1 MIPNNQKTSLL
12 IPQQL
17 PAFIRDDSSYATFL
31 AFLEAYYEW
40 LEQTNNVIDRSKNI
54 LNYTDIDNTTQEF
67 INYFTEEYLSYFP
80 QEILA
85 NKPEVIKLAKQLY
98 QSKGTTASY
107 KFLFRILFN
116 SDVDF
121 FFTKDA
127 VLKSSSGVW
136 YVAKNLNVDTTDQ
149 NWLSI
154 NDLPLGS
161 LRVFGETTKSFATIE
176 NVIFTGTK
184 MQVFISNTVRQFN
197 SGEFIRVVDSN
208 NQDYFFGVGTSQ
220 YTLRSAIVGQINQ
233 IILDPNNQGLLYQP
247 GDPLVFYGG
256 LSAGGTEGAAAEIT
270 ATSKGSFASIV
281 LVNGGYGYRFSPN
294 TVITVNVDA
303 EVLPNAVVGTVNADP
318 KQQANVYFV
327 PTDIISNVA
336 NSYIG
341 NTAAGFGPRPLGNSV
356 YTFANNASANAN
368 TTLANAFSFIE
379 FTAYPISS
387 VLLTSSGT
395 GISTVGEIFATSYYP
410 VESGGQGNLANLG
423 ILAPIQIQS
432 GGQGY
437 RANDQIVFTGG
448 SGYGAFANV
457 ASVNIANGNT
467 ITSVTYVR
475 TTPQKFALGGMGYQ
489 YSLPSISV
497 NSANGSAS
505 GAVLYVPSILG
516 VGATFSAQGDRLG
529 GITSISITDPG
540 QDYSSTPN
548 ISLAVQDLSVVAS
561 STLFLPNK
569 GDILFQGSSY
579 AAATYTAIVDSYS
592 ILSFNSNTSQI
603 IYNVRVY
610 NYSSTPVFNLPL
622 KLNSNNQQFVT
633 LTNSYNTINIA
644 SRYDSSGILTYGDGT
659 AKATAVF
666 VNGLTSSSGQ
676 YLNTQGQPSGF
687 SVLQN
692 QEYNNFTYE
701 LTSGVEIAKYRK
713 VLLDLLHPTGLKVLG
728 RYTIESLANNNF
740 TTSTGF
746 HAGFPLEHYT
756 GAPSFATMVANTSYP
771 STNTVSFT
779 FLYGANLEQVLVVGN
794 ELEMTTANGFSV
806 SSEIASVIT
815 TATSNTAI
823 LVDTP
828 WLSFANVAYV
838 SGNVGSNRINISSLT
853 GSYDIVNNG
862 NYRYPT
868 QPLRDIIFTGD
879 TVVVS
884 NNAVRTVSNVDY
896 QNNVVY
902 LTSNLSAYANSGS
915 LMTVNRTFV
924 TSNVYIYGAVGVQYF
939 PVITTENGNI
949 IITENGLEILLG

>member
-40 LEQTNNVIDRSKNI
+40 LEQNNNVIDRSKNI
-54 LNYTDIDNTTQEF
+54 LNYADIDNTTEEF

-85 NKPEVIKLAKQLY
+85 NKPEVVKIAKQLY
-98 QSKGTTASY
+98 QSKGTTAAY

-127 VLKSSSGVW
+127 VLKASSGIW
-136 YVAKNLNVDTTDQ
+136 YVARNLNVNTTDQ
-149 NWLSI
+149 NWLLI
-154 NDLPLGS
+154 NNLPLGS

-184 MQVFISNTVRQFN
+184 MQVYISNPVRQFN
-197 SGEFIRVVDSN
+197 SGEFVRVVDSN
-208 NQDYFFGVGTSQ
+208 NEDYIIKINGA
-220 YTLRSAIVGQINQ
+220 YYILRAKIVGQVNQ
-233 IILDPNNQGLLYQP
+233 VIIDPKNQGLLYQP

-256 LSAGGTEGAAAEIT
+256 LNEGANTSAAAQVT
-270 ATSKGSFASIV
+270 TTTKGSLSSIR
-281 LVNGGYGYRFSPN
+281 LVTGGYGYRFNPNTIIDITATAAVLPTAQVSTVDTSPN
-294 TVITVNVDA
+294 NI
-303 EVLPNAVVGTVNADP
+303 
-318 KQQANVYFV
+318 ANVFFI
-327 PTDIISNVA
+327 PTDVIATVA
-336 NSYIG
+336 GSYIG
-341 NTAAGFGPRPLGNSV
+341 NTAAGFGPNPIGNSV
-356 YTFANNASANAN
+356 YTFANNSSANAN
-368 TTLANAFSFIE
+368 TSLANAFNFIE
-379 FTAYPISS
+379 FTTYPISS
-387 VLLTSSGT
+387 ILLTSSGT
-395 GISTVGEIFATSYYP
+395 GIETTPQVSAVSYYP
-410 VESGGQGNLANLG
+410 TLSGGQGNLANLG

-437 RANDQIVFTGG
+437 RVNDTIVFTGG
-448 SGYGAFANV
+448 SGYGAVANV

-467 ITSVTYVR
+467 ITSVVYVR
-475 TTPQKFALGGMGYQ
+475 TNPQRFALGGMGYQ
-489 YSLPSISV
+489 YSLPSLTV

-505 GAVLYVPSILG
+505 GAVLYVPGVLG
-516 VGATFSAQGDRLG
+516 DGATFAAQADRVG
-529 GITSISITDPG
+529 AITSVAITNPG
-540 QDYSSTPN
+540 EDYSSTPS
-548 ISLAVQDLSVVAS
+548 ISLAIQDLSITTPTS
-561 STLFLPNK
+561 LNLPQK
-569 GDILFQGSSY
+569 GDILFQGSNYTS
-579 AAATYTAIVDSYS
+579 ATYSAIVDSTE
-592 ILSFNSNTSQI
+592 ILDYNSNSSQI
-603 IYNVRVY
+603 IYRVRVY
-610 NYSSTPVFNLPL
+610 NYTSRPNYTLPL
-622 KLNSNNQQFVT
+622 KLNSNNQQYIT
-633 LTNSYNTINIA
+633 LTNAYNTINVA
-644 SRYDSSGILTYGDGT
+644 SRYDSGGVLTYGDGT
-659 AKATAVF
+659 AQATAVF
-666 VNGLTSSSGQ
+666 LDGLNSSSGQ

-728 RYTIESLANNNF
+728 RYTIESLAENNF
-740 TTSTGF
+740 TTSTGY
-746 HAGFPLEHYT
+746 HAGFPLSYYT

-779 FLYGANLEQVLVVGN
+779 FLYGANLQQVLVVGN

-806 SSEIASVIT
+806 SSEIESVNVS
-815 TATSNTAI
+815 SNTVT
-823 LVDTP
+823 LVDSP

-838 SGNVGSNRINISSLT
+838 TANAGSNRINITSLT
-853 GSYDIVNNG
+853 GSYNIINNG

-868 QPLRDIIFTGD
+868 QPLRDIVFSGD
-879 TVVVS
+879 TVVIS
-884 NNAVRTVSNVDY
+884 NNSVRTVSNVDY

-915 LMTVNRTFV
+915 LMTVNRTFF
-924 TSNVYIYGAVGVQYF
+924 TSNVYQFGAVGVQYF
-939 PVITTENGNI
+939 PVITTEDGNI

>member
-17 PAFIRDDSSYATFL
+17 PAFIREDSSYATFL

-40 LEQTNNVIDRSKNI
+40 LEQTNNVTDRSKNI
-54 LNYTDIDNTTQEF
+54 LNYADIDNTTEEF

-85 NKPEVIKLAKQLY
+85 NKPAVIKIAKQLY

-107 KFLFRILFN
+107 QFLFRILFN

-127 VLKSSSGVW
+127 VLKASSGVW
-136 YVAKNLNVDTTDQ
+136 YVAKNLNVNTTDQ
-149 NWLSI
+149 NWLLV
-154 NDLPLGS
+154 NNLPLGS

-184 MQVFISNTVRQFN
+184 MQVYISNPIRQFN
-197 SGEFIRVVDSN
+197 SGEFVRVVDSN
-208 NQDYFFGVGTSQ
+208 NEDYIIDIDGAK
-220 YTLRSAIVGQINQ
+220 YILRAKIVGQINEV
-233 IILDPNNQGLLYQP
+233 IIDPKNQGLLYQP

-256 LSAGGTEGAAAEIT
+256 LNEGSNTGASAQVTT
-270 ATSKGSFASIV
+270 TTKGSLSSIR
-281 LVNGGYGYRFSPN
+281 LITGGYGYRFSPN
-294 TVITVNVDA
+294 TIIDITADA
-303 EVLPNAVVGTVNADP
+303 VVLPTAQVSTVDTSPNYT
-318 KQQANVYFV
+318 ANVFFV
-327 PTDIISNVA
+327 PTDVIATVA

-341 NTAAGFGPRPLGNSV
+341 NTAAGFGPPPLGNSV
-356 YTFANNASANAN
+356 YTFANNSSANAN
-368 TTLANAFSFIE
+368 TTLANAFSYIE
-379 FTAYPISS
+379 FTTYPISS
-387 VLLTSSGT
+387 ILLTSSGT
-395 GISTVGEIFATSYYP
+395 GIARTPQVTAVSYYP
-410 VESGGQGNLANLG
+410 TLSGGQGNLANLG

-437 RANDQIVFTGG
+437 RVDDTIVFTGG
-448 SGYGAFANV
+448 SGYGAVANV

-467 ITSVTYVR
+467 ITSVVYVR
-475 TTPQKFALGGMGYQ
+475 TNPQLFALGGMGYQ
-489 YSLPSISV
+489 YSLPSLSV

-505 GAVLYVPSILG
+505 GAVLYVPGVLG
-516 VGATFSAQGDRLG
+516 TGATFAAQADRVG
-529 GITSISITDPG
+529 AITSVTITDAG
-540 QDYSSTPN
+540 QDYSSAPSV
-548 ISLAVQDLSVVAS
+548 SLAVQDLSIITPTS
-561 STLFLPNK
+561 LYLPQK

-579 AAATYTAIVDSYS
+579 VTATYSAIVDSTS
-592 ILSFNSNTSQI
+592 ILSFNSNSSQI

-610 NYSSTPVFNLPL
+610 NYTARPAYNLPL
-622 KLNSNNQQFVT
+622 KLNSNNQQYLI
-633 LTNSYNTINIA
+633 LTNSYNTINVA
-644 SRYDSSGILTYGDGT
+644 SRYDSTGVLTYGDGS
-659 AKATAVF
+659 AIATASF
-666 VNGLTSSSGQ
+666 INGLNSSSGQ

-692 QEYNNFTYE
+692 QEYNNFTYQ

-728 RYTIESLANNNF
+728 RYTIESEANTDF
-740 TTSTGF
+740 STSTGF
-746 HAGFPLEHYT
+746 HAGFPLAYYT
-756 GAPSFATMVANTSYP
+756 GAPSFATMVANTDYP

-779 FLYGANLEQVLVVGN
+779 FLYGANLQQILAVGN
-794 ELEMTTANGFSV
+794 ELLMTTANGFAIQSEIESVDV
-806 SSEIASVIT
+806 SS
-815 TATSNTAI
+815 NTVT
-823 LVDTP
+823 LVDHS

-838 SGNVGSNRINISSLT
+838 TANAGSNRINISSLT

-862 NYRYPT
+862 TYSNPT
-868 QPLRDIIFTGD
+868 QPLRDIVFTGD
-879 TVVVS
+879 TVVIS
-884 NNAVRTVSNVDY
+884 NNSVRTVSNVDY

-924 TSNVYIYGAVGVQYF
+924 TSNVYDFGAVGVQYF
-939 PVITTENGNI
+939 PVITTEDGNI